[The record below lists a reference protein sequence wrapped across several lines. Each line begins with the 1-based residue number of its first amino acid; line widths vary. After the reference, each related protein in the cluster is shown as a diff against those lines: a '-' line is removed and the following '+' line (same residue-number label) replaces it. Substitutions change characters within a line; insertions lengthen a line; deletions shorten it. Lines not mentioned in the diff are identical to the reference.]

1 MNRIIKS
8 SLLLSLL
15 IISTVGVLSHFGT
28 DLLAQTPVTT
38 TCDPHAQTLKKG
50 NAGEIVV
57 TLQNLLVEKGY
68 IERDFVDGNFG
79 PGTEAAVKQFQTDN
93 SLTADGI
100 VGPATWQVL
109 CSTAEPLSDETP
121 EMISCPDGGSAGTS
135 CPAETS
141 KTSQPSVNKQITAP
155 LDAADSI
162 YIANKTIFLGSKNI
176 SLTPYLV
183 TEEHSSDHGILKGV
197 GNVTNNQTYIST
209 HLSDELIQSTG
220 NGTFETQD
228 GESIA
233 WITSAIGR
241 PTDDGSWVFHDIILF
256 NNTQSESLA
265 LLNNSIGLVK
275 STVGNEPD
283 YIWLL
288 E

>member
-1 MNRIIKS
+1 MIIKS
-8 SLLLSLL
+8 SLPLYLL
-15 IISTVGVLSHFGT
+15 IISTVGVLPHADT
-28 DLLAQTPVTT
+28 DLLAQALVTT
-38 TCDPHAQTLKKG
+38 TCDPNAQTLVKG
-50 NAGEIVV
+50 STGEIVV

-68 IERDFVDGNFG
+68 IDGDYVDGDFG
-79 PGTEAAVKQFQTDN
+79 PGTDAAVKQFQTDN

-109 CSTAEPLSDETP
+109 CSTAVSPPSNETSGL
-121 EMISCPDGGSAGTS
+121 MNCAGDVAATS

-141 KTSQPSVNKQITAP
+141 LTPRPSVNEQITAS
-155 LDAADSI
+155 LDIANSI
-162 YIANKTIFLGSKNI
+162 YSANNTMFLGSKNI

-183 TEEHSSDHGILKGV
+183 TEEHASDHGILKGV

-220 NGTFETQD
+220 NGTITTQD

-241 PTDDGSWVFHDIILF
+241 PADDGSWVFHDIILF
-256 NNTQSESLA
+256 NNTQSKSLA

-275 STVGNEPD
+275 STVGDESD